1 LGATLN
7 VNTPQPAAVAPVIKI
22 ANRLPSAWGG
32 YAGASVIPKS
42 NDDSYADFVVGE
54 FATGK
59 PGRVVIFH

>member
-1 LGATLN
+1 L
-7 VNTPQPAAVAPVIKI
+7 PPVIKI